1 MKNYSEEEI
10 LMSYQGRCIS
20 DKEELKEGYCGS
32 APIEIHR
39 EQLNDPDSW
48 VHSIVPTQIERIKPK
63 PTIEQLQ
70 AENERLKEALE
81 HILEYWNRDEN
92 QMAMSDA
99 LWHFIETAEQAL
111 KDSK

>member
-1 MKNYSEEEI
+1 
-10 LMSYQGRCIS
+10 
-20 DKEELKEGYCGS
+20 
-32 APIEIHR
+32 
-39 EQLNDPDSW
+39 
-48 VHSIVPTQIERIKPK
+48 
-63 PTIEQLQ
+63 
-70 AENERLKEALE
+70 LKEALE